1 MRFRA
6 MFGSE
11 EPVYTLEAFYIEGG
25 VIRMQLCNVSRYV
38 ALYPLE
44 YRSLLRRFNVRAVGE
59 YAMNRVLEFSV
70 SEDALDGL
78 WEVREIP
85 YTERA
90 HRALMRYSFLFF
102 GSPAGIMNGY
112 DHPDAR
118 LYTRELTLIRRTAL
132 MRAGAPRQSL
142 SFMPQYSAHVDVGQ
156 GNCSFVFDSS
166 NAIGIDCSNRE
177 VAYLRNPTDYQPKI
191 DNTIN
196 RMRLL
201 QGRTDVPFVLNAF
214 VLTHAHYDHYSG
226 VFEQIR
232 RGYINTQTDFYVN
245 LGYQSQSAYYN
256 NLLRFLI
263 NNGFNVIDAN
273 AQVATPALTFLAP
286 RAPAVTRGNA
296 NEYSVVSRVATPV
309 GDFVFP
315 GDMVAAGWLRL
326 APWASVVQNAR
337 YYAASHHGSVTGIL
351 PGFFPRAPLGV
362 VLMVRDGAYHNVPD
376 PGTFTPAFCAA
387 NNVVDTTA
395 LGMQNLN
402 CYMINLSTGAV
413 TRW

>member
-6 MFGSE
+6 MFGPE

-70 SEDALDGL
+70 GEEALNGL

-142 SFMPQYSAHVDVGQ
+142 SFMPLYSAHVDVGQ
-156 GNCSFVFDSS
+156 GNCSFVFDNS

-191 DNTIN
+191 ENTIN

-263 NNGFNVIDAN
+263 SNGFNVIDAN

-315 GDMVAAGWLRL
+315 GDMVATGWQRL

>member
-1 MRFRA
+1 
-6 MFGSE
+6 
-11 EPVYTLEAFYIEGG
+11 
-25 VIRMQLCNVSRYV
+25 
-38 ALYPLE
+38 
-44 YRSLLRRFNVRAVGE
+44 
-59 YAMNRVLEFSV
+59 
-70 SEDALDGL
+70 
-78 WEVREIP
+78 
-85 YTERA
+85 
-90 HRALMRYSFLFF
+90 
-102 GSPAGIMNGY
+102 
-112 DHPDAR
+112 
-118 LYTRELTLIRRTAL
+118 

-315 GDMVAAGWLRL
+315 GDMVAAGWQRL